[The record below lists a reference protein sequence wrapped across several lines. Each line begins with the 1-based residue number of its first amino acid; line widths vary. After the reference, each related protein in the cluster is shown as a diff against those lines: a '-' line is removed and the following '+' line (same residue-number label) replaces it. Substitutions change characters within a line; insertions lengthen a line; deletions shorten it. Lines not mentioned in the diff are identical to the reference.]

1 MAPSSLVLK
10 IPAAWVSPSILRSF
24 TKLTSRR
31 SRSSSSIPEKFD
43 TLEKEIGALE
53 HLLKGGNST
62 YASEDIRESVLIYEG
77 GDKEYLRGMLKDL
90 QREKTELQIEKTAL
104 ITGQAAVESIGTL
117 REEYDLKHDIVLR
130 CSLFPDKLFRH
141 DSKHVTSDFVGW
153 ASVRSHCLN
162 VSNLPL

>member
-24 TKLTSRR
+24 TKLTSSR

-77 GDKEYLRGMLKDL
+77 GDKEYLRGMP
-90 QREKTELQIEKTAL
+90 RSGCPVITA
-104 ITGQAAVESIGTL
+104 ITASIPPTTVAHANWS
-117 REEYDLKHDIVLR
+117 EAFAI
-130 CSLFPDKLFRH
+130 
-141 DSKHVTSDFVGW
+141 
-153 ASVRSHCLN
+153 
-162 VSNLPL
+162 